1 MKKSKRVEFTE
12 SEKKQLIKA
21 ASIKGQSVKRFIE
34 MAAIAATLQT
44 LNSHV

>member
-12 SEKKQLIKA
+12 AEKRQIIKA
-21 ASIKGQSVKRFIE
+21 AAIKGQSVKRFIE

-44 LNSHV
+44 LQS